1 MQQHMDHLKQLKDFD
16 ENIAQEKKARALEE
30 QEKMKA
36 KVITTSKNINL
47 LCREWFTS
55 YSMARRSLDNKIYVT
70 ITYDL
75 MVSSEVFT

>member
-16 ENIAQEKKARALEE
+16 ENIAQEKKTRALEE

-36 KVITTSKNINL
+36 KVITTSENINL

-55 YSMARRSLDNKIYVT
+55 YSMTRRPLDNKIYVT
-70 ITYDL
+70 I
-75 MVSSEVFT
+75 